1 MPGEGDALAALAVP
15 PPVRPMLA
23 KAMHALPDGDGPDGD
38 GWIFEPKWDGFRTLV
53 FRSGDELLLQSRD
66 LKPMNRYFPELL
78 EPLAAHLPQRCV
90 LDGEVVVATDSG
102 LDFEALQHRIHPA
115 ASRVAMLAER
125 TPAAFVAFDLV
136 ADEADLSPRGF
147 GERRGALEG
156 GHGRLCA
163 AAAPHAHDTGPGAR
177 AGLVRALR
185 GRRPGRG

>member
-1 MPGEGDALAALAVP
+1 MPSEDDALAALAVP

-23 KAMHALPDGDGPDGD
+23 KAMHALPDGHH
-38 GWIFEPKWDGFRTLV
+38 WIFEPKWDGFRTLV

-102 LDFEALQHRIHPA
+102 LDFEALQQRIHPA

-125 TPAAFVAFDLV
+125 TPARSWRSTCWPRTTPTFQRPA
-136 ADEADLSPRGF
+136 SPN
-147 GERRGALEG
+147 
-156 GHGRLCA
+156 
-163 AAAPHAHDTGPGAR
+163 GAR
-177 AGLVRALR
+177 RWRASWPAVRR
-185 GRRPGRG
+185 HCTSRP